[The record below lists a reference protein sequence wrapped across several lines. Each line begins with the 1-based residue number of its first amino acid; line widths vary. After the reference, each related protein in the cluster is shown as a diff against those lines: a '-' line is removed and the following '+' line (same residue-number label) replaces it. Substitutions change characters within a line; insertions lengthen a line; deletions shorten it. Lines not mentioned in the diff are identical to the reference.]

1 MSLQECNMSLQ
12 GSTGI
17 LVSPAGDLQN
27 SNISCRKRCS
37 CQFFCISELYDVS
50 LFYYA
55 VCIRCVTIDADNQ
68 WLLLGWGPV

>member
-12 GSTGI
+12 VSTGI

-27 SNISCRKRCS
+27 SNISCRKRCG
-37 CQFFCISELYDVS
+37 CQKYYISELYDVS

-55 VCIRCVTIDADNQ
+55 VYICFVTIDADNQ
-68 WLLLGWGPV
+68 WLLGRGPV